1 MIHIFV
7 LEEFTME
14 QKFIEELTETI
25 DTEETL
31 AMDTVLEDLEDWDS
45 LSFVSFISMANT
57 TYNKK
62 ISAEQ
67 VREAVTVADLYAL
80 VKG

>member
-1 MIHIFV
+1 
-7 LEEFTME
+7 ME
-14 QKFIEELTETI
+14 QKFVEELTETI

-45 LSFVSFISMANT
+45 LSFVSFISMVNT

>member
-57 TYNKK
+57 SYNKK
-62 ISAEQ
+62 VSAEQ

>member
-1 MIHIFV
+1 
-7 LEEFTME
+7 ME

-45 LSFVSFISMANT
+45 LSFVSFISMVNT

-62 ISAEQ
+62 VSAEQ

>member
-1 MIHIFV
+1 
-7 LEEFTME
+7 ME
-14 QKFIEELTETI
+14 QKFFEELTETI

-57 TYNKK
+57 SYNKK
-62 ISAEQ
+62 VSAEQ

>member
-1 MIHIFV
+1 
-7 LEEFTME
+7 ME

-45 LSFVSFISMANT
+45 LSFVSFISMANA

-62 ISAEQ
+62 VSAEQ